1 MGTLILIDED
11 APVAVE
17 FIELTTN
24 GSGSSMSIAA
34 NFGADVTGRK
44 LVIAVHCTRA
54 GTVDLTNAVVGG
66 ESAWPPIVGETG
78 ESGQGTYWIVAENV
92 SGTSGNIDLTFSG
105 THGARCG
112 IWHVTNAESA
122 SAVAFDSEAW
132 GFDSVPHTV
141 NVNVEEGG
149 AVFAAFTGQSNLP
162 DFTAGVTVEDY
173 SEEFVPTSPI
183 KVGGGFALTAS
194 TVGGLAVTIDH
205 AGGGSWRGNYAVFSI
220 R

>member
-11 APVAVE
+11 VPVAVE

-34 NFGADVTGRK
+34 NFGDDVTGRK

-54 GTVDLTNAVVGG
+54 GTVDLTDAVVGG

-105 THGARCG
+105 THGARCA
-112 IWHVTNAESA
+112 IWHATNVESI
-122 SAVAFDSEAW
+122 SAVDFDSVSW
-132 GFDSVPHTV
+132 GFDSSAHTL
-141 NVNVEEGG
+141 NIDVEENG
-149 AVFAAFTGQSNLP
+149 AVFAAFTGQADPP

-183 KVGGGFALTAS
+183 SLAGGFSLTSA
-194 TVGGLAVTIDH
+194 TVPNDAITIDRTSG
-205 AGGGSWRGNYAVFSI
+205 ATWRGNYAVISI